1 MRPVQFSVPR
11 MEDDMTDS
19 PEAIGARLERVRTIL
34 GMSKRDFAEKAG
46 VSEQSYGPFEN
57 GKRPLSLD
65 AAKKLRKAYSLPLE
79 FLFFGNTAELPHR
92 IAKDL

>member
-1 MRPVQFSVPR
+1 MS
-11 MEDDMTDS
+11 DS
-19 PEAIGARLERVRTIL
+19 PEAIGARLSRVRAIL
-34 GMSKRDFAEKAG
+34 DLSKRDFAAKAG
-46 VSEQSYGPFEN
+46 LTEQTYGPFEN
-57 GKRPLSLD
+57 GKRPLSLE